1 MQPRTKTINWIYCVS
16 SILSNTYTMDA
27 KGNLHSDIIY
37 EHDRNLP
44 FMRMCN
50 LKPRQN
56 DFCLAAFDFN
66 HIESW
71 NDK

>member
-1 MQPRTKTINWIYCVS
+1 
-16 SILSNTYTMDA
+16 MDA

-37 EHDRNLP
+37 EHVCNLP